1 MNRTVTL
8 PEIAAQTALA
18 AGCDNDVASRFIVG
32 LFAAVESSLAADGT
46 ATVKGIGTFRRDAS
60 APGGVIFTPDK
71 ALADAVNA
79 PFSAFAPIPL
89 PADAPTDILAEETAP
104 AEVEPE
110 TAPEVAAPEAQ
121 PEAQPVAAPEE
132 TTVPEVEPE
141 PEPEIESAGV
151 PETAPEITEPE
162 VQPEPEETPEPEI
175 IYVTRRSPWPWI
187 AAVAMLVIGFAA
199 GFFFGNR
206 NSAVVGIEPL
216 PDTLLAAVATP
227 DTAAAVA
234 PAAEPADT
242 VVAAPARPDTVATAP
257 APQPKEPV
265 YDTVSSTRF
274 LTTIARDH
282 YGRKDFWVFIY
293 EANADKLR
301 HPNRIRPGTRV
312 VIPDLGEHAA
322 LDAATRKRAHELA
335 TEIYNR
341 YDMN

>member
-1 MNRTVTL
+1 MNKTLTL
-8 PEIAAQTALA
+8 PEIAAQTAQA
-18 AGCDNDVASRFIVG
+18 AGCDNDTATRFIVG

-60 APGGVIFTPDK
+60 APGGVLFTPDK
-71 ALADAVNA
+71 GLADAVNA
-79 PFSAFAPIPL
+79 PFSAFAPLPL
-89 PADAPTDILAEETAP
+89 PADAPADIFEEEVTPAEETPATEPEPAP
-104 AEVEPE
+104 EPE
-110 TAPEVAAPEAQ
+110 TEPEAEPEIQPAPE
-121 PEAQPVAAPEE
+121 PEE
-132 TTVPEVEPE
+132 EPDDEPTPETEPE
-141 PEPEIESAGV
+141 PEDEPEAEPES
-151 PETAPEITEPE
+151 EPE
-162 VQPEPEETPEPEI
+162 V
-175 IYVTRRSPWPWI
+175 IYVTRRSTWPWI

-199 GFFFGNR
+199 GFFAGNR

-216 PDTLLAAVATP
+216 PDTLLAVAETP
-227 DTAAAVA
+227 DTIATAV
-234 PAAEPADT
+234 AEPADT
-242 VVAAPARPDTVATAP
+242 MTAAPAEPDTAATVP
-257 APQPKEPV
+257 APQPQQKEPV

-312 VIPDLGEHAA
+312 VIPDLGDHAA
-322 LDAATRKRAHELA
+322 LDADTRKRAHELA